1 MEINALP
8 KYDMSDN
15 PTNCCP
21 RFHPEGWDNQ
31 ELHFKEK
38 LFVKAD
44 TISLFH
50 MPINMGSVF
59 SKTLGAIEKA
69 DATGDTDF
77 IVLSHDPSAWCAEHL
92 FAITKEATGRE
103 MLILSGDM
111 IFSLGNKIHYLY
123 NCDNT

>member
-1 MEINALP
+1 
-8 KYDMSDN
+8 
-15 PTNCCP
+15 
-21 RFHPEGWDNQ
+21 
-31 ELHFKEK
+31 
-38 LFVKAD
+38 
-44 TISLFH
+44 

-59 SKTLGAIEKA
+59 SKTLGTIEKA